1 MSHNNDLDY
10 FSKFFT
16 NKKIKKIVNVY
27 QKKYINSK
35 AQGFGDFLQGSI
47 YLTYICKVLNLE
59 FDIDLSNHPM
69 SVHLIADKNTDN
81 NKIDYENIMAYIDYY
96 NTKEDNLIIDFINKL
111 NKINEEICHVFINY
125 KLPSYIHNPKYNIIN
140 NARNIIIPKIEPKN
154 YILYILDSKLSP
166 FILERNKYA
175 VIHIRCGDYFM
186 NIQKNIDSEKHQ
198 ISRKHVNDIIKFIR
212 LYCNKDKKYI
222 LIGDSNKIKNIIQ
235 EKFSHIITFNTSITH
250 LGEDESSNNDK
261 ALIDTIL
268 DFNIMR
274 YSNYIISL
282 SAYGHGSGF
291 SNYCSIVYDIPFQQ
305 IVLKPILE
313 YSVI

>member
-1 MSHNNDLDY
+1 MSKPNELDY

-47 YLTYICKVLNLE
+47 YLTYICKLLNLE

-69 SVHLIADKNTDN
+69 AKHLIDDTNTNN
-81 NKIDYENIMAYIDYY
+81 NKIDYNNIMAYIDYY
-96 NTKEDNLIIDFINKL
+96 NTNEDELIIQFINKL
-111 NKINEEICHVFINY
+111 NKINEEICYVFVNY
-125 KLPSYIHNPKYNIIN
+125 RLPSYIHNQEYNIIN
-140 NARNIIIPKIEPKN
+140 HARNIIIPKIEPKI
-154 YILYILDSKLSP
+154 YILYILDIKLSQ
-166 FILERNKYA
+166 FKLERNKYA

-186 NIQKNIDSEKHQ
+186 NIQKNVDSEKHQ
-198 ISRKHVNDIIKFIR
+198 ISKKHVNDIIKFIG

-222 LIGDSNKIKNIIQ
+222 LIGDSNQIKLIIKQQFSNIIM
-235 EKFSHIITFNTSITH
+235 FDTSITH
-250 LGEDESSNNDK
+250 LGEDENPSDK
-261 ALIDTIL
+261 SLIETL
-268 DFNIMR
+268 MDFNIMR

-291 SNYCSIVYDIPFQQ
+291 SNYCSIVYDIPFKQV
-305 IVLKPILE
+305 VLEPILE
-313 YSVI
+313 YLVI